1 MCQQS
6 LRVYLRYISPPERDT
21 PRIYIPEAGSQL
33 GDRTLTSPRS
43 SHERRHLTLPSGE
56 GDIVEHLLPLL
67 IGKGDVIKSNIIAT
81 HRDLCLPRL
90 GRHLIDLSHARDT
103 HIQVAQEDGVVQYL
117 LDGDIDRGAKD
128 QEDQISHQIQLT
140 SL

>member
-1 MCQQS
+1 M
-6 LRVYLRYISPPERDT
+6 
-21 PRIYIPEAGSQL
+21 
-33 GDRTLTSPRS
+33 
-43 SHERRHLTLPSGE
+43 
-56 GDIVEHLLPLL
+56 EHLLPLL
-67 IGKGDVIKSNIIAT
+67 IGKGDVIEGNIIAT

-103 HIQVAQEDGVVQYL
+103 HIQIAQEDGVVQHL
-117 LDGDIDRGAKD
+117 LNRDIDRGAKD